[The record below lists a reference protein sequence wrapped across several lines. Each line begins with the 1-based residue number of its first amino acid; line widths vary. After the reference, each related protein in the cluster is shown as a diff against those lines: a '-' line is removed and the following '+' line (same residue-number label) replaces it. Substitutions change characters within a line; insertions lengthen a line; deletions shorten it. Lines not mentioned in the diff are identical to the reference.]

1 MNRKAKRNKY
11 KRLKTDYIILEK
23 DFDNFM
29 ALKAFQENCN
39 KRETITISTMLID
52 NSFLNSQCIL
62 PENTKKELREKEMM
76 KNLCENLITNKQ
88 LFRTTKTEIGTKY
101 DLQIVIPKD
110 L

>member
-11 KRLKTDYIILEK
+11 KKLTSEYIILKK
-23 DFDNFM
+23 DFDNFKEF
-29 ALKAFQENCN
+29 KAFQENCN
-39 KRETITISTMLID
+39 KREVTTISAMLID

-62 PENTKKELREKEMM
+62 PEDTVKELREKEMI
-76 KNLCENLITNKQ
+76 KNLCENLISNMQ
-88 LFRTTKTEIGTKY
+88 LFRTTKTEIGIKY